1 MSVKICA
8 PGQPIHVVD
17 GASFASFTTFQDVS
31 PAPAILI
38 PAQDMEVGLE
48 LEMEFMGEVSA
59 TGTPTLQL
67 GFWFNTAATVLA
79 ANAATA
85 LVTTAAVW
93 PIQGWWRGRLR
104 AAAAGASGGSWNGQ
118 GEIKV
123 GGSLTAWQS
132 GFPCPIPVTKAARTV
147 ACDVTAARA
156 VGVGAAF
163 SASSASNII
172 TINMLSVTLRTG
184 Y

>member
-1 MSVKICA
+1 MSVKILT
-8 PGQPIHVVD
+8 PLQPIHVVD
-17 GASFASFTTFQDVS
+17 GTAFASFTTFQDVS
-31 PAPAILI
+31 PLPGLLI
-38 PAQDMEVGLE
+38 PQQDMEVGCELE
-48 LEMEFMGEVSA
+48 LEFSGEVSA

-67 GFWFNTAATVLA
+67 GFWFNTVATVLA

-85 LVTTAAVW
+85 LVTTAAGW

-104 AAAAGASGGSWNGQ
+104 AAAGGASGGSWNGQ
-118 GEIKV
+118 GEVKV
-123 GGSLTAWQS
+123 GGSLTAWQT
-132 GFPCPIPVTKAARTV
+132 GFPAPIPITKAARTV

-163 SASSASNII
+163 GASSASNIVQ
-172 TINMLSVTLRTG
+172 INMLSGTLRTG

>member
-1 MSVKICA
+1 MSVKILT
-8 PGQPIHVVD
+8 PMQPIHVVD
-17 GASFASFTTFQDVS
+17 GAAFASFATFQDVS
-31 PAPAILI
+31 PAPALII
-38 PAQDMEVGLE
+38 PAQDMEVGMELE
-48 LEMEFMGEVSA
+48 LEFSGEVSA

-79 ANAATA
+79 QNAATA

-104 AAAAGASGGSWNGQ
+104 AAASGASGGSWNGQ
-118 GEIKV
+118 GEVKV
-123 GGSLTAWQS
+123 GGSLTAWQT
-132 GFPCPIPVTKAARTV
+132 GFPCPIPTTKALRTV

-163 SASSASNII
+163 GASSASNIV
-172 TINMLSVTLRTG
+172 TINMLSATLRTG